1 MRQILRLRQS
11 IHPSLA
17 THVNAR
23 RVFSNRR
30 AVAADRILQTHP
42 NYVAPTMKEEKEYVL
57 IQKEDV
63 DYAVSKYVKENLLIS
78 C

>member
-1 MRQILRLRQS
+1 
-11 IHPSLA
+11 
-17 THVNAR
+17 
-23 RVFSNRR
+23 
-30 AVAADRILQTHP
+30 
-42 NYVAPTMKEEKEYVL
+42 MKEEKEYVL